1 MQFDL
6 NISTEQYTLL
16 TNCLSFLFYCLCFH
30 VCVCTYLPTCFVL
43 LLCFFV
49 AGVFTLPESYQ
60 GAQDLP
66 VFGFSELE

>member
-6 NISTEQYTLL
+6 NISIEQYTPL
-16 TNCLSFLFYCLCFH
+16 TNCLSFFLLLMFSC
-30 VCVCTYLPTCFVL
+30 VCVCTYLLICFVL
-43 LLCFFV
+43 LLFFV
-49 AGVFTLPESYQ
+49 EGVFTLPESYQ

>member
-6 NISTEQYTLL
+6 NISIEQYTPL
-16 TNCLSFLFYCLCFH
+16 TNYLSFFFIVYVFVC
-30 VCVCTYLPTCFVL
+30 VCVCTYLLICFVL
-43 LLCFFV
+43 LLFFV
-49 AGVFTLPESYQ
+49 EGVFTLPESYQ